1 MSNVEHYYD
10 ENAQLEWD
18 RLESKHQAEFEVTFR
33 ALTEFL
39 PPAPARL
46 IDIGGGPGRYAITLA
61 ERGYR
66 VTLVDLSRGNLGLA
80 KQKTAEAGIKLDDF
94 IHANALDLS
103 AFPEAGFEAG
113 LLLGPLYHLHKL
125 EERRNA
131 LEQACR
137 LLKPGGLVFAAVI
150 TRFASFRDA
159 ATNGYTYVE
168 DNPAYS
174 EKLLA
179 TGIHDSG
186 DGFTDAYFATP
197 EEVIP
202 LGEDAGFTTLKLMG
216 CEGLLA
222 GREEHVNS
230 LTGSAKQVWLD
241 FNYRFAQEP
250 SLLGASD
257 HLLYIGRK
265 DG

>member
-1 MSNVEHYYD
+1 MSNVEKYYD
-10 ENAQLEWD
+10 ENARMEWD
-18 RLESKHQAEFEVTFR
+18 RLGVRHHAEYEVTLR

-46 IDIGGGPGRYAITLA
+46 IDIGGGPGRYAIALA

-66 VTLVDLSRGNLGLA
+66 VTLVDLSNGNLDLA
-80 KQKTAEAGIKLDDF
+80 RQKAAEAGVELEGF
-94 IHANALDLS
+94 VHANALDLA
-103 AFPEAGFEAG
+103 AFPEAGFAAA
-113 LLLGPLYHLHKL
+113 LLMGPLYHLHRL
-125 EERRNA
+125 EERRAA
-131 LEQACR
+131 LEQARR
-137 LLKPGGLVFAAVI
+137 LLEPGGPVFATFI

-186 DGFTDAYFATP
+186 EGFADAYFAHP
-197 EEVIP
+197 DEVIP
-202 LGEDAGFTTLKLMG
+202 LGESAGFTTLRLMG
-216 CEGLLA
+216 CEGILA
-222 GREEHVNS
+222 EREDYVNS
-230 LTGSAKQVWLD
+230 LTGPARQLWLD

-257 HLLYIGRK
+257 HLLYVGRK
-265 DG
+265 AA